1 MKVSEIL
8 TQKGRKPFASF
19 EIVPPLKG
27 SDISKLYAS
36 IEPLMEF
43 EPPFMNFT
51 SHRDEVEYRKNE
63 NGTFTQ
69 VTVTKRPSTL
79 AIVSAV
85 SRRFPQIEVVPHVI
99 CGGQTADQ
107 NESLL
112 LDLHFLGFH
121 NIMAL
126 RGDAPKGE
134 KYFAPTPGG
143 HAHSSE
149 LVAQIQKMNAGNY
162 LDPNIKNAVS
172 TDFCVGV
179 GGYPEKHIEAPN
191 MEADIQNLKRK
202 VDEGADYVIT
212 QMFFDNRKY
221 FSFVEK
227 CRAAGIKV
235 PIIPGIK
242 PISTRK
248 QIELLPHAFALD
260 LPVELMA
267 ELKKCKDD
275 TAVYEC
281 GIAWCI
287 AQCKELLAGCGNVIA
302 GAPAIHFYTMGK
314 AENIKRVIKAVF

>member
-8 TQKGRKPFASF
+8 NQKGRKPFASF

-51 SHRDEVEYRKNE
+51 SHRDEVEYRKNA
-63 NGTFTQ
+63 NGMFMQ

-85 SRRFPQIEVVPHVI
+85 SRRFPKIEVIPHVI
-99 CGGQTADQ
+99 CGGQTADK

-126 RGDAPKGE
+126 RGDASKGE
-134 KYFAPTPGG
+134 KYFIPTIGG
-143 HAHSSE
+143 YAHSSE
-149 LVAQIQKMNAGNY
+149 LVAQIQNMNAGNY
-162 LDPNIKNAVS
+162 LDRNIKNAAR

-191 MEADIQNLKRK
+191 LEADIQNYK
-202 VDEGADYVIT
+202 IT
-212 QMFFDNRKY
+212 QLFFANRKY
-221 FSFVEK
+221 SNFVEK
-227 CRAAGIKV
+227 CRTVGINV

-260 LPVELMA
+260 LPIELMT

-287 AQCKELLAGCGNVIA
+287 AQCKELLSNGV
-302 GAPAIHFYTMGK
+302 PAVHYYTMGK
-314 AENIKRVIKAVF
+314 AENIKRVIKSVF